1 MFVPLLGTIF
11 GLFSGFSTGNV
22 FHALSLNNPI
32 LSQISPLVIL
42 ITPFGILEMFSY
54 GIAISRSAIIFFK
67 LIKRKSLKEE
77 IYPTLL
83 EIGIV
88 ALLLFI
94 GAIVEWNIISKL
106 GMQNSKSIQMLN
118 KTI

>member
-1 MFVPLLGTIF
+1 MFVPLVGTIF

-22 FHALSLNNPI
+22 FHALSINNPI

-42 ITPFGILEMFSY
+42 LTPFGILEMFSY

-67 LIKRKSLKEE
+67 LVKRTSLKGE

-106 GMQNSKSIQMLN
+106 GTHNSKSIQMLN
-118 KTI
+118 KSI